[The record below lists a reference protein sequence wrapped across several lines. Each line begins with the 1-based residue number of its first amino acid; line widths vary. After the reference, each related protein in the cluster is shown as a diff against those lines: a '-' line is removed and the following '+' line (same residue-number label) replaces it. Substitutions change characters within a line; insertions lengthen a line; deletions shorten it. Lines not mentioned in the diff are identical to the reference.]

1 MPTIFE
7 GPAENVPGGV
17 PPDCRR
23 AAEAVNFPAPG
34 AARGGERPPERRTP
48 LFQKD
53 SHRLPRRG
61 QGPRPTGG
69 AR

>member
-1 MPTIFE
+1 MPTKFE
-7 GPAENVPGGV
+7 GPAENVTCGV
-17 PPDCRR
+17 LPDCCRG
-23 AAEAVNFPAPG
+23 AEAINFPAPG

-53 SHRLPRRG
+53 SHRLPSHR